1 MNAKPRAVECGALES
16 WIAEAF
22 AQIAEARGSEVGA
35 PYSILFDRSDKAHE
49 PSAGADLAVLGANRA
64 LQDVERFLDRTEAWL
79 HGRPDALELLER
91 LRDRFAPAEPPAGE
105 DDPRPNDA
113 AVEGDSGSAEASALQ
128 QPPED
133 AAPDRSPLLPAEDP
147 T

>member
-1 MNAKPRAVECGALES
+1 MNANPRAVECDALES

-35 PYSILFDRSDKAHE
+35 PYSILFDRSDEAHE
-49 PSAGADLAVLGANRA
+49 LSASADLAALGADRV

-91 LRDRFAPAEPPAGE
+91 LRDRLAPPEPPAGE

-113 AVEGDSGSAEASALQ
+113 EVEGDVGPAEASAPQ
-128 QPPED
+128 QPRQD
-133 AAPDRSPLLPAEDP
+133 AAPDQSTPLPMENP